1 MRTISKRSKIIL
13 IIAVSI
19 LLFGAIAATVIAL
32 QPKQARPN
40 AAQVTPDFTALV
52 PKNVSIDEV
61 GGWQKLTPPS
71 GDTVYVYVDTV
82 DGALLNVS
90 QQRLPESF
98 KASTASSVK
107 EMAKAYNATVPLEV
121 SGTTAYIGTSAD
133 GPQSVIFSKNEV
145 LVLIKSDKKI
155 QDSSWISYIN
165 SLQ

>member
-13 IIAVSI
+13 IAVVL
-19 LLFGAIAATVIAL
+19 LLFIAAAAATVVSL
-32 QPKQARPN
+32 RLKQGTQN
-40 AAQVTPDFTALV
+40 NAQVTPDFTALV
-52 PKNVSIDEV
+52 PKNISIDEV

-98 KASTASSVK
+98 KANTANAVK
-107 EMAKAYNATVPLEV
+107 EMAKAYNASTTLDA
-121 SGTTAYIGTSAD
+121 SGTTVYIGTSAD
-133 GPQSVIFSKNEV
+133 GPQSVIFSKSEL

-155 QDSSWISYIN
+155 QDSAWISYIT

>member
-1 MRTISKRSKIIL
+1 MRTISRRSKIIL
-13 IIAVSI
+13 TTTALV
-19 LLFGAIAATVIAL
+19 LCIAAITTAVIAL
-32 QPKQARPN
+32 QPKHPTTN
-40 AAQVTPDFTALV
+40 GTTISPDFNALV

-71 GDTVYVYVDTV
+71 GDTVYVYIDTV
-82 DGALLNVS
+82 GGALLNVS

-98 KASTASSVK
+98 KANTADSVK
-107 EMAKAYNATVPLEV
+107 EMAKAYNATTPLTV

-133 GPQSVIFSKNEV
+133 GPQSVIFSKNGL

-155 QDSSWISYIN
+155 QDTSWISYIN